1 MINKYFF
8 RQFIIY
14 FLLAV
19 GFLFVNI
26 DNAVDDLSGKE
37 VKSTVKFVYEAF

>member
-1 MINKYFF
+1 MRYFI

-14 FLLAV
+14 LLLV
-19 GFLFVNI
+19 GGFVFI
-26 DNAVDDLSGKE
+26 VFDKTIDDLNGKE